1 MYIAL
6 RKPKESEVAI
16 SNQVK
21 ESIDQ
26 AACHLREA
34 LAFASRTEHPIT
46 INTLSDLLI
55 RLDSVEQMDQIMQ
68 KMSGKNENLPHPFG
82 G

>member
-1 MYIAL
+1 MYITL
-6 RKPKESEVAI
+6 RKPKESEMAI

-55 RLDSVEQMDQIMQ
+55 RLDSIEQMDQIMQ
-68 KMSGKNENLPHPFG
+68 KMGNKSEHLPHSY
-82 G
+82 

>member
-6 RKPKESEVAI
+6 RTPKESEMAI

-21 ESIDQ
+21 ESIEQ
-26 AACHLREA
+26 AASHLREA

-55 RLDSVEQMDQIMQ
+55 RLDSIEQMDQIMQ
-68 KMSGKNENLPHPFG
+68 KMGNKSENLPHTF
-82 G
+82 